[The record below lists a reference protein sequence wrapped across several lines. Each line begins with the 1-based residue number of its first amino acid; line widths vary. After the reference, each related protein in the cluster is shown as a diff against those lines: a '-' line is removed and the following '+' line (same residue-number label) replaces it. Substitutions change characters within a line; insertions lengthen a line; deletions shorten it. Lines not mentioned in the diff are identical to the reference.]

1 MASSGASSGTSS
13 SLAPEE
19 KGAAEPSQSRS
30 ANAHSTASIIFSE
43 PSHRRHGRLNFHWVL
58 RLNQR
63 AVPALRVLTNWKV
76 ETYIQERRAAGCV
89 SSRDRLYRFLAS
101 PTSSGNALM
110 FALLILAVSF
120 ASIITFGVESHQHSK
135 QVSSALELYGE
146 NATAIE
152 EHLGSLTPPYEEP
165 LFAWN
170 CVLAAM
176 FTAEL
181 ALRLATYPTPLRD
194 SELWVD
200 ALALLPLILR
210 IACASTPEG
219 DLFYES
225 ALEMHMLGCRI
236 LGQTL
241 TESFTAL
248 LIPTYFL
255 FMLVTLFGDLCTHL
269 PPPYPVTAR
278 CCSRSSTPR
287 THSAAGDQQRPMYDP
302 YAERDG
308 PRVLDIPTA
317 WYLILVTMA
326 TVGYG
331 DFSPQTAGGR
341 ILMGRARELALIA
354 EEIKLR
360 LLWRGRS
367 LHDVLQAFE
376 DFDSDRDGSRT
387 CPEVWLAAAF

>member
-1 MASSGASSGTSS
+1 MPAANTDGRMASSGASSGTSS
-13 SLAPEE
+13 SLAPEPEE

-76 ETYIQERRAAGCV
+76 ETYIQGRKAAGCV

-225 ALEMHMLGCRI
+225 ALEMYLPGQYYQPAGGTFLHLNAAFSSLRLLKLTRHMLGCRI

-255 FMLVTLFGDLCTHL
+255 FMLVTLFGDPCTHL
-269 PPPYPVTAR
+269 PPPYPLTVSKEAPPPPQAR

-287 THSAAGDQQRPMYDP
+287 THSAAGDQQRPM
-302 YAERDG
+302 
-308 PRVLDIPTA
+308 
-317 WYLILVTMA
+317 
-326 TVGYG
+326 
-331 DFSPQTAGGR
+331 
-341 ILMGRARELALIA
+341 
-354 EEIKLR
+354 
-360 LLWRGRS
+360 
-367 LHDVLQAFE
+367 
-376 DFDSDRDGSRT
+376 
-387 CPEVWLAAAF
+387 